1 MNWYI
6 VEDKNSREIDAI
18 SAAEWQRINDK
29 YNYHIIN
36 VIDTDTAKE
45 MRLE

>member
-6 VEDKNSREIDAI
+6 IEDKYYREIDAI
-18 SAAEWQRINDK
+18 SAAEWERMSDK
-29 YNYHIIN
+29 YNYRIIN

-45 MRLE
+45 MGLE